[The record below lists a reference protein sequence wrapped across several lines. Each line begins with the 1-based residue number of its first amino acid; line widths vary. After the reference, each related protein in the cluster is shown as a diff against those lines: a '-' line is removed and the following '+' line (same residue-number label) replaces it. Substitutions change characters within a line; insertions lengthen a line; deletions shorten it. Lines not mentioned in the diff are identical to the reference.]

1 MEQNDKR
8 EKLIKYVK
16 ATVILLTLIIV
27 TYFIEKP
34 FEEETLGDV
43 FGKISNCFTVPG
55 VLFTGIAG
63 LSYISFLG
71 GYDSVGYIMK
81 NYALQLILPR
91 HTKKYDSLYDYKV
104 EKDKAGRKWMPHVL
118 VVGLVSLFL
127 GVVFLIV
134 YLVL

>member
-16 ATVILLTLIIV
+16 AIVILITLIIV

-55 VLFTGIAG
+55 VLFTGIAA
-63 LSYISFLG
+63 LSYISFL
-71 GYDSVGYIMK
+71 
-81 NYALQLILPR
+81 
-91 HTKKYDSLYDYKV
+91 
-104 EKDKAGRKWMPHVL
+104 
-118 VVGLVSLFL
+118 FL
-127 GVVFLIV
+127 HYSNANDIC
-134 YLVL
+134 